1 MTTATEIEPDALTV
15 DASGR
20 VMLTLPAEF
29 AGARLTVERIGSAEL
44 RLRIVGAVAEE
55 TSPAEADD
63 DRLKPL
69 SDRDRDFLLDLMEN
83 PPEPSPALIKA
94 MQMHKARHG

>member
-1 MTTATEIEPDALTV
+1 MTAATEPEPLTV
-15 DASGR
+15 DACGR
-20 VMLTLPAEF
+20 LQLPAEF
-29 AGARLTVERIGSAEL
+29 ANATLIVERVGPTEL
-44 RLRIVGAVAEE
+44 RIRIATVAGED
-55 TSPAEADD
+55 TPADADD

-69 SDRDRDFLLDLMEN
+69 SDRDRDFLLDLMQN